1 MNSTLRS
8 RKKEI
13 DFDKFKMTPWKKFK
27 RNLAK
32 KFNFTEKGGLWVYL
46 PALILYPLIAAII
59 GFSVY
64 HVGVKTEP
72 RAETDNLKIYSIRRD
87 AALAEDIV
95 EYLDPYATELK
106 ATLDVSYKRKVE
118 LTVNRSLKIYGHN
131 VYNLSPRWPQSYSVL
146 VTAEPGNIQMISPV
160 AKDMENMS
168 FYTVDY
174 ILRNAKVSLAQDY
187 LNDYNYSFKR
197 LPMWLSEGLPC
208 YLVSDVSDIALIK
221 DVIRS
226 SDTPASN
233 IMNMD
238 LLRTKLYSIR
248 TDVYSDSHGRAYAYA
263 FADFFVQKYDE
274 QTVIDWA
281 KDKTFKLEHTG
292 YETYDALY
300 EDFEVFLNENYR

>member
-1 MNSTLRS
+1 MNSSLQS

-32 KFNFTEKGGLWVYL
+32 KLNFTEKGGLWVYL
-46 PALILYPLIAAII
+46 PALILYPLILAII

-72 RAETDNLKIYSIRRD
+72 RAETDNLKVYSIRRD

-95 EYLDPYATELK
+95 EYLDPIATDLK
-106 ATLDVSYKRKVE
+106 STLDISYKSKVE
-118 LTVNRSLKIYGHN
+118 LTVNRSLKTYGHN

-146 VTAEPGNIQMISPV
+146 VTSEPGNIQMISPV

-187 LNDYNYSFKR
+187 LNDYNYSFKS
-197 LPMWLSEGLPC
+197 LPMWLTEGLPC
-208 YLVSDVSDIALIK
+208 YLVADESDISLIQET
-221 DVIRS
+221 IRTTE
-226 SDTPASN
+226 TPASN

-238 LLRTKLYSIR
+238 LLRSKLYSIR
-248 TDVYSDSHGRAYAYA
+248 TDVYSDSYGRDYAYA

-300 EDFEVFLNENYR
+300 KDFEAFLNENYR